1 VEAILAARQIDGTF
15 NSLEDFFAKV
25 DVHSANRKALE
36 SLIKAG
42 GFDRYNERSVLLHN
56 LDNFLAYAGR
66 LQKDRTL
73 GQTDLFGGTS
83 SEKDVKTQLVMVAP
97 DTEITLREKLL
108 WERELL
114 GLYLSQHP
122 LANYEVFL
130 SRQTVPLSELK
141 PEQDGK
147 PVIIG
152 GTINDVREITTKN
165 GQKMAFVKLEDRSGE
180 VELVVFPSIFQQTPK
195 LWERDRV
202 VLVNAKVS
210 NKDRSGHSS
219 NEVKTIADS
228 AREITAEEAQTYQPT
243 GQIDTSLPTKPIIVA
258 MSAKMDET
266 TTISSPA
273 QPAKRVFI
281 RLQNSNDQKLLLS
294 LKNTLDM
301 FSGNTDVV
309 LIMGPDKNKQV
320 IKLPTGIS
328 DSLEPIQSLQKLVG
342 TDNVRLH

>member
-1 VEAILAARQIDGTF
+1 
-15 NSLEDFFAKV
+15 
-25 DVHSANRKALE
+25 
-36 SLIKAG
+36 
-42 GFDRYNERSVLLHN
+42 LLHN